1 MRFGPH
7 PMRPDPLCC
16 MPMTTPLL
24 PSAVSGDRR
33 EIRSAAGVLSYYTS
47 APADAPPD
55 PAPLL
60 LIHSVNAAGS
70 AYEVRP
76 LYEHYRASR
85 IVYALD
91 LPGFGFS
98 ERSDRRYTP
107 QLMIEA
113 VQQMVREIQKRH
125 GAAAIDALA
134 LSLSCEFL
142 ARAATQTPA
151 AFRTLA
157 LVSPTGFNGAKPRLG
172 APGSNRGMPW
182 LYRTFTFPL
191 WSEAFYDLLTSPRS
205 IRFFL
210 EKTWGSKRID
220 EGLWQYDCITSRQAG
235 ARHAPLYFVS
245 GYLFSNDIRRVYDA
259 LTQPVWMSHGVR
271 GDFVDY
277 QQKAAF
283 ADRPNWTLRSFDT
296 GALPYF
302 EVPADFIAAYD
313 GFRAALARS
322 KNSP

>member
-1 MRFGPH
+1 
-7 PMRPDPLCC
+7 
-16 MPMTTPLL
+16 MTTPPL
-24 PSAVSGDRR
+24 PAAVSGERR
-33 EIRSAAGVLSYYTS
+33 EIHGAAGDLSYYT
-47 APADAPPD
+47 AGPADAALE

-60 LIHSVNAAGS
+60 LIHSINAAGS
-70 AYEVRP
+70 AYEMRP

-85 IVYALD
+85 TVYAPD

-98 ERSDRRYTP
+98 QRSDRTYTP
-107 QLMIEA
+107 ELMTDAIHA
-113 VQQMVREIQKRH
+113 IVQEIHRRH
-125 GAAAIDALA
+125 GPRPIDALG

-142 ARAATQTPA
+142 ARAAMQTPD

-157 LVSPTGFNGAKPRLG
+157 LVSPTGFNGARPRLG

-191 WSEAFYDLLTSPRS
+191 WSEAFYDLLTSRRS

-220 EGLWQYDCITSRQAG
+220 EGLLQYDCITTRQPG
-235 ARHAPLYFVS
+235 ARHAPFYFVS
-245 GYLFSNDIRRVYDA
+245 GYLFSDDIHSVYDE

-277 QQKAAF
+277 RQEAAF
-283 ADRPNWTLRSFDT
+283 ADRPNWTMQRFET

-302 EVPADFIAAYD
+302 EVPTEFIAGYD
-313 GFRAALARS
+313 AFLAAPTRA
-322 KNSP
+322 KTSP

>member
-1 MRFGPH
+1 
-7 PMRPDPLCC
+7 
-16 MPMTTPLL
+16 MTTPPLL
-24 PSAVSGDRR
+24 PAAVSGERR
-33 EIRSAAGVLSYYTS
+33 EIRSAVGVLSYYT
-47 APADAPPD
+47 AEPADSALET
-55 PAPLL
+55 APLL

-85 IVYALD
+85 TVYALD

-98 ERSDRRYTP
+98 QRSDRRYTP
-107 QLMIEA
+107 QLMTEA
-113 VQQMVREIQKRH
+113 VEFMVREIQQRH
-125 GAAAIDALA
+125 GTGAIDALA

-142 ARAATQTPA
+142 ARAATRMPDV
-151 AFRTLA
+151 FRTLA

-172 APGSNRGMPW
+172 APGSDRGMPW

-220 EGLWQYDCITSRQAG
+220 EGLWQYDCITTRQPG
-235 ARHAPLYFVS
+235 ARHAPFYFVS
-245 GYLFSNDIRRVYDA
+245 GYLFGNDIRRVYDA
-259 LTQPVWMSHGVR
+259 LTQPVWMSHGIR

-277 QQKAAF
+277 RQEAAF
-283 ADRPNWTLRSFDT
+283 AGKSNWTLQRFET

-302 EVPADFIAAYD
+302 EAPAEFIAKYD
-313 GFRAALARS
+313 AFFAAPVRAETSR
-322 KNSP
+322 

>member
-1 MRFGPH
+1 
-7 PMRPDPLCC
+7 
-16 MPMTTPLL
+16 
-24 PSAVSGDRR
+24 
-33 EIRSAAGVLSYYTS
+33 
-47 APADAPPD
+47 
-55 PAPLL
+55 
-60 LIHSVNAAGS
+60 
-70 AYEVRP
+70 VRP

-85 IVYALD
+85 TVYALD

-107 QLMIEA
+107 QLMTET
-113 VQQMVREIQKRH
+113 VQQMVREIQQRH

-142 ARAATQTPA
+142 ARAATQAPA

-172 APGSNRGMPW
+172 APGSDRGMPW
-182 LYRTFTFPL
+182 LYRAFTFPL

-210 EKTWGSKRID
+210 EKTWGSKQID
-220 EGLWQYDCITSRQAG
+220 EGLLQYDCITSRRPG
-235 ARHAPLYFVS
+235 ARHAPFYFVS
-245 GYLFSNDIRRVYDA
+245 GYLFSNDIRRVYEA
-259 LTQPVWMSHGVR
+259 LTQPVWMRHGVR

-277 QQKAAF
+277 RQEAAF
-283 ADRPNWTLRSFDT
+283 ADRLNWKMQRFDT

-302 EVPADFIAAYD
+302 EVPAEFIASYD
-313 GFRAALARS
+313 AFLAAPMRARS
-322 KNSP
+322 SP